1 MFDRVLESKT
11 AHASIILHNRN
22 KMNSYILIGKR
33 IRYSNQNENKN

>member
-22 KMNSYILIGKR
+22 KMNSYTDWKKDTL
-33 IRYSNQNENKN
+33 